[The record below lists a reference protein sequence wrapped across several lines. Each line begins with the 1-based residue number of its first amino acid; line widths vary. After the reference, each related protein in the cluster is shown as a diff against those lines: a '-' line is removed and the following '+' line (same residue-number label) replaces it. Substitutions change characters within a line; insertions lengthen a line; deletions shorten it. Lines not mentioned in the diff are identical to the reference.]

1 MKQQKKSTLSRLLR
15 LNLLVL
21 LTLVFVT
28 VVMLWALGL
37 LESVLAFLF

>member
-1 MKQQKKSTLSRLLR
+1 LKQQKKSTLSRLLR